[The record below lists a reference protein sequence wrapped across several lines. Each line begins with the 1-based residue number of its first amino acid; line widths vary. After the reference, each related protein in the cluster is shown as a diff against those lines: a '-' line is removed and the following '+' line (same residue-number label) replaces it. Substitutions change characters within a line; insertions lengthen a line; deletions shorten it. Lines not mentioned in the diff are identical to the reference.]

1 MDIVDIK
8 AFKKGTTRLVDLV
21 EVLFRQNG
29 LLLTRPGYSLGV
41 HDWEVPKEED
51 YRRQIREDGEAFER
65 TQPAEYRNEPSV
77 KPPYLEFFK
86 YLEGHNQGVRG
97 GFPVRVGDIV
107 GIRRLGI
114 AASAE
119 QSKYIP
125 SGLVEVKHK
134 NPMLPEGSEIRAGY
148 LQDTGKVA
156 EAWGKNL
163 SKPPYIDLY
172 THLENG
178 AMRSPLRMESG
189 NILRLNRLYMA
200 ESIGFS

>member
-1 MDIVDIK
+1 MVLVDIK

-21 EVLFRQNG
+21 ELLFRQNG

-97 GFPVRVGDIV
+97 GVPVWGGGIV

-125 SGLVEVKHK
+125 SGLVEVKQKKPRIAQEEEKKTKKRAK
-134 NPMLPEGSEIRAGY
+134 N
-148 LQDTGKVA
+148 
-156 EAWGKNL
+156 
-163 SKPPYIDLY
+163 SKPHRQ
-172 THLENG
+172 T
-178 AMRSPLRMESG
+178 
-189 NILRLNRLYMA
+189 
-200 ESIGFS
+200 